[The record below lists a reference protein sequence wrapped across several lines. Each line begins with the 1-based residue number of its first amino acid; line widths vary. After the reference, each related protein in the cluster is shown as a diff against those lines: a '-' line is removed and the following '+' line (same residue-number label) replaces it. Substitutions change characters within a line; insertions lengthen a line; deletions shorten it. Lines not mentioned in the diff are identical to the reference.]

1 MRVEPTASGTHM
13 KTKTAILSIENLT
26 EDGISELSAT
36 LQELSGVDQLDFSLE
51 RQVAVIEF
59 DPEATTVENLIRSV
73 LLKGYKVV

>member
-1 MRVEPTASGTHM
+1 M

-36 LQELSGVDQLDFSLE
+36 LQELSGVDQIDFSLE

>member
-1 MRVEPTASGTHM
+1 M

-26 EDGISELSAT
+26 VEGTSDLSPMLKA
-36 LQELSGVDQLDFSLE
+36 LLGVAEVEFSVE

-59 DPEATTVENLIRSV
+59 DPASITVEDLIRSV